1 MSPSSS
7 IQQAREALGKRLRE
21 IRKDSGLTA
30 RAVAA
35 AGWHESKSSRLEN
48 GRTPPSDEDIRIW
61 TRICE
66 EWVLR
71 TVIGDSATMVSQL
84 GHLIGMT
91 AAPSLSLGV
100 IPMGA
105 VRGNAWPCESF
116 SLYDEKQASC
126 ELVSAGLTVKQPS
139 EIAEYA
145 KTFTELAGI
154 AVYGA
159 AARKLITSAIDT
171 LG

>member
-1 MSPSSS
+1 
-7 IQQAREALGKRLRE
+7 
-21 IRKDSGLTA
+21 
-30 RAVAA
+30 
-35 AGWHESKSSRLEN
+35 
-48 GRTPPSDEDIRIW
+48 
-61 TRICE
+61 
-66 EWVLR
+66 
-71 TVIGDSATMVSQL
+71 MVSQL

-100 IPMGA
+100 IPMGV